1 MGTEGQK
8 TEKEG
13 RAALTSHCIPTSHI
27 LVHIWLQYTQ
37 SLLLTIPNSISHT
50 HKIGGSLTRLMHRHV
65 CGHTNASKHAHPAT
79 FFFFLCVSLL
89 QKDYNFPLPQL
100 IKLLPRAALVTHL
113 GGQRYSKPPHFLGD
127 SALLHVPVLSRGKLD
142 PNIQL
147 LLTHRRTGSTE
158 KTKSEDVCGPSAGM
172 HIFGGEGNANWRTKL
187 LGGE

>member
-89 QKDYNFPLPQL
+89 QKDYNFPLPWL

-142 PNIQL
+142 PNI
-147 LLTHRRTGSTE
+147 
-158 KTKSEDVCGPSAGM
+158 
-172 HIFGGEGNANWRTKL
+172 
-187 LGGE
+187 